1 MRRAFLL
8 VLMTGFLLAAAG
20 APIPKSEAVTLPSLP
35 LRFERQPDGTFLGR
49 GTNVRLG
56 LRTDGMSLLLRAGDV
71 PPVRMSL
78 EGSLP
83 DRTLQGEGRFGF
95 STSYFYGADPAGW
108 HAGLES
114 YRRVLQ
120 RGIYPGVDLV
130 VYGTEQH
137 LEFDFRVAASADPDR
152 IRMRWSGLQS
162 IALDRSG
169 DLVLTAADRD
179 LRVAAPRAY
188 QTSTDGR
195 RAAIPCRYRIDP
207 GEPFRVGF
215 ELGAYD
221 PSQPLTIDPVL
232 SFSTFLGWDQSDGIA
247 GVTRDDQG
255 NIYLAG
261 VTNSVS
267 LPTSGGFQEE
277 KSTGTDIWIA
287 KLTADKSIAWMT
299 YVGGA
304 GNDDP
309 SNILVGPSGD
319 IYVVGTT
326 GSSNF
331 PTKNA
336 FQEKFA
342 GSTDAFLFK
351 LNATGTAITFS
362 TFLGGSGAD
371 VGYAVILGQGQEP
384 VVTGTSRAG
393 GSVAFPITAGAIQ
406 FLLAGGNDVF
416 VTRFTADAKG
426 LVFSTFYGGSGNE
439 TPGDLLENP
448 DGSIVLDGTTS
459 SSNLPVVNAF
469 QETRAGSSDAFLC
482 QFNADATELDFS
494 TYLGGNGNENGYCL
508 AKDASGQIYVGGD
521 TSSSNFP
528 MVDPIQH
535 SFAGGT
541 DVFIAR
547 IAADFSAITAS
558 TYFGGAGQD
567 SLRECSL
574 DESGRVVG
582 AGVTGS
588 PDLPLAGAIDSTLN
602 SSDTF
607 VAVFDLDRSLLAF
620 SSFFGG
626 EKNEVLGAMS
636 LAQNDDILIAGLTT
650 SLHFPALHALQ
661 DGPGG
666 SGIYR
671 TANAGQAWEASGA
684 GLEDPNIASLY
695 VDPSNSWVYAG
706 TYSKGIYRSKDH
718 GASWENLGPDDRQV
732 LSIAV
737 DPTDSRVI
745 FAGTSAGLERTTD
758 GGENWEMLNDGSKL
772 KFGAFTAVAI
782 DPADHQ
788 TIYVGTQGSGVY
800 KSGDGGDRDT
810 WFAQI
815 QGLDDPSGGAKV
827 ILAIRVDP
835 HDSDNVYL
843 GTQGAVYKSDNGGN
857 TWSKTSFNSVGA
869 VRGLVIDP
877 ADSSILYASG
887 RVGSLSVIARR
898 TIKEGVFEWRAWPMQ
913 PSSGTVSSLWVSP
926 IDGSTLFAGTFDQG
940 VLKGTNSGE
949 DWQPTWNPL
958 NSGLG
963 TTQIQAMAVDPQNGN
978 RMYVGYEAGAD
989 GFIAE
994 MQPQNVFYFPQIADG
1009 TRGRIKFK
1017 TAMVFVN
1024 TGEATTVHVE
1034 FFDSNGD
1041 PMVMRFGSNE
1051 AGPELLLSLP
1061 KGGGTYLQS
1070 QADPD
1075 LRVGYAR
1082 ITAGPGVDGT
1092 AIFTR
1097 IDITPNVVL
1106 YEAGVPSTRAAGDFV
1121 FLLDSLGD
1129 NDTGIALV
1137 NASEG
1142 LSDEPDPAKIEL
1154 TLRDADGNLIG
1165 TSSLDLARG
1174 QHRARFISEL
1184 FPTVR
1189 EQASEMR
1196 GIVAVHSPV
1205 PLVALTLRQRD
1216 NPDLEFP
1223 FEVASLT
1230 PFPVMQPSNLGAT
1243 LYFPQ
1248 VANGA
1253 FGVTQDNQFM
1263 TSFFLANPG
1272 TLGITTRVTL
1282 AFFDSN
1288 GDPMGLDIG
1297 TGSSVGSIQ
1306 LNLGPGQ
1313 FQVLQT
1319 TGQGGLQVGYAKLT
1333 ATNPVIAGTGVFTQ
1347 HAVLQN
1353 QNLFEAGVAAT
1364 LPRRKFSI
1372 FVDSIG
1378 APDTGLALVNTS
1390 TEQATVTLRLYDLD
1404 FNLLAEQEI
1413 TLEAGHHLPR
1423 YVSQL
1428 FTDPDVSEQATEMRG
1443 VLTVDSD
1450 QPLAAVTLRQKDVQF
1465 SVRNPAAVPTLTTF
1479 PVIAGVPA
1487 P

>member
-1 MRRAFLL
+1 MRRAILFLF
-8 VLMTGFLLAAAG
+8 VTGFVSAAALAS
-20 APIPKSEAVTLPSLP
+20 APRRQDVTLPPLP
-35 LRFERQPDGTFLGR
+35 PRFEQHADGEFVSRGANVTLGMR
-49 GTNVRLG
+49 GDRMEILIPGSRSRVV
-56 LRTDGMSLLLRAGDV
+56 GMT
-71 PPVRMSL
+71 L
-78 EGSLP
+78 EGSVPGTVLE
-83 DRTLQGEGRFGF
+83 GEGKLGF
-95 STSYFYGADPAGW
+95 LTSYFRGSDPAAWQSGID
-108 HAGLES
+108 S
-114 YRRVLQ
+114 YHGVLRRGV
-120 RGIYPGVDLV
+120 YPGVDLV
-130 VYGTEQH
+130 VYGSEKQI
-137 LEFDFRVAASADPDR
+137 EFDFRVAAAADPSR
-152 IRMRWSGLQS
+152 IAMRWSGARS
-162 IALDRSG
+162 ILVDDAG
-169 DLVLTAADRD
+169 DLVLKMKDRD
-179 LRVAAPRAY
+179 LHIAAPHAF
-188 QTSTDGR
+188 QTRGGGLETLVS
-195 RAAIPCRYRIDP
+195 CRFRIDSADP
-207 GEPFRVGF
+207 LRVGF
-215 ELGAYD
+215 DLGSYD
-221 PSQPLTIDPVL
+221 RSLPLTIDPVL
-232 SFSTFLGWDQSDGIA
+232 SFSTLLGWDQSDGIA
-247 GVTRDDQG
+247 GVTRDESG
-255 NIYLAG
+255 NIFVAG

-267 LPTSGGFQEE
+267 LPASGGFQEE
-277 KSTGTDIWIA
+277 KSTGTDVFIA

-299 YVGGA
+299 YFGGV

-309 SNILVGPSGD
+309 SNILVSPSGD
-319 IYVVGTT
+319 LYVVGTT
-326 GSSNF
+326 SSSDF

-336 FQEKFA
+336 FQENFA

-371 VGYAVILGQGQEP
+371 VGYAVILGSGQEP
-384 VVTGTSRAG
+384 IITGTTRS
-393 GSVAFPITAGAIQ
+393 SNLPVTAGVKQ
-406 FLLAGGNDVF
+406 PLLAGGTDVF
-416 VTRFTADAKG
+416 LSRFTADG
-426 LVFSTFYGGSGNE
+426 TRFVFSTLYGGSGNE
-439 TPGDLLENP
+439 TPGDVIENP
-448 DGSIVLDGTTS
+448 DGTILLDGTTS
-459 SSNLPVVNAF
+459 STNLPVVNAI
-469 QETRAGSSDAFLC
+469 QEARSGSSDVFLC
-482 QFNADATELDFS
+482 QFNADASELDFS
-494 TYLGGNGNENGYCL
+494 TYLGGSGNENGYCMV
-508 AKDASGQIYVGGD
+508 KDSSGQIYVGGD

-541 DVFIAR
+541 DAFIAR

-574 DESGRVVG
+574 DETGRIVG

-588 PDLPLAGAIDSTLN
+588 PDLPLADAIDSTLN
-602 SSDTF
+602 SSDIF
-607 VAVFDLDRSLLAF
+607 VAVFDMDRSLLTF

-626 EKNEVLGAMS
+626 ENSEALGAMS
-636 LAQNDDILIAGLTT
+636 LASDDDVLIAGLTT

-671 TANAGQAWEASGA
+671 TTNAGQAWETAGA
-684 GLEDPNIASLY
+684 GLEDPNIASLF
-695 VDPSNSWVYAG
+695 VDPANSWVYAG
-706 TYSKGIYRSKDH
+706 TYSKGIYRSKDN
-718 GASWENLGPDDRQV
+718 GASWENLGPDGRQV

-737 DPTDSRVI
+737 DPTDSQVI
-745 FAGTSAGLERTTD
+745 FAGTASGLERTTD
-758 GGENWEMLNDGSKL
+758 GGESWEMLSNGSTL

-800 KSGDGGDRDT
+800 KSGDGGDT
-810 WFAQI
+810 WLAKI

-877 ADSSILYASG
+877 SNSSTLYASG
-887 RVGSLSVIARR
+887 QSALGPIVAR
-898 TIKEGVFEWRAWPMQ
+898 TQDGAVHWTGQPMA

-926 IDGSTLFAGTFDQG
+926 SDNSIFYASTLDQG
-940 VLKGTNSGE
+940 VLKGTNTVQ
-949 DWQPTWNPL
+949 DWKPTWQSL

-963 TTQIQAMAVDPQNGN
+963 TTQIQAMAVDPQNGS

-989 GFIAE
+989 GFMAE

-1009 TRGRIKFK
+1009 SRGRIKFK

-1041 PMVMRFGSNE
+1041 PMEMRFGNNE
-1051 AGPELLLSLP
+1051 AGSELLLSLP
-1061 KGGGTYLQS
+1061 NGGGAYLQS

-1184 FPTVR
+1184 FPAIR

-1216 NPDLEFP
+1216 NRNFEFP
-1223 FEVASLT
+1223 NEVASLT
-1230 PFPVMQPSNLGAT
+1230 PFPVMQPSNLGSD

-1248 VANGA
+1248 VANGV
-1253 FGVTQDNQFM
+1253 FGLTGDNEFA

-1272 TLGITTRVTL
+1272 TLGFVTRVTL
-1282 AFFDSN
+1282 AFFDSS
-1288 GDPMGLDIG
+1288 GAPMGLDLG
-1297 TGSSVGSIQ
+1297 TGNPVSGVTVD
-1306 LNLGPGQ
+1306 LAPGQ
-1313 FQVLQT
+1313 FRAYQT
-1319 TGQGGLQVGYAKLT
+1319 TGSGPQQIGYARVT
-1333 ATNPVIAGTGVFTQ
+1333 ANSPIVAGTGVFTQ
-1347 HAVLQN
+1347 RAVLSPTFRRT
-1353 QNLFEAGVAAT
+1353 LYEAGVAAT
-1364 LPRRKFSI
+1364 LPRSKFSI

-1378 APDTGLALVNTS
+1378 ASDTGLALVNGN
-1390 TEQATVTLRLYDLD
+1390 TEKATVTLRLYDLE
-1404 FNLLAEQEI
+1404 FNLLSEQQI
-1413 TLEAGHHLPR
+1413 TLAAGQHLPKFV
-1423 YVSQL
+1423 YQL
-1428 FTDPDVSEQATEMRG
+1428 FPDVSSQATEMRG
-1443 VLTVDSD
+1443 VLTVESTK
-1450 QPLAAVTLRQKDVQF
+1450 PIAAVTLRQK
-1465 SVRNPAAVPTLTTF
+1465 AAEYSQTSVPTLTTF
-1479 PVIAGVPA
+1479 PVIAGVP
-1487 P
+1487 PN